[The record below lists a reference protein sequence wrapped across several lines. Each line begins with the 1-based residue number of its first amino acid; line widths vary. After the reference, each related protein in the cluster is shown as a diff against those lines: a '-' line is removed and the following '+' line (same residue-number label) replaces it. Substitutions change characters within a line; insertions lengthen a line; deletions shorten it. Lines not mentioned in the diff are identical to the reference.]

1 MDYLWSPWRYQY
13 VSAGSAPSA
22 CIFCEFATSPA
33 DDPKNFILFRGP
45 RNFVL
50 LNRFPYTTGHLMI
63 VPYEHVADLESVS
76 AETLAEMMRL
86 AQAAERALRAEYHP
100 DGFNAGFN
108 IGQCAGAGVASHI
121 HLHMLPRWCADSSFM
136 TVIGETRVLPED
148 LETTYRKL
156 KKHFSPK

>member
-13 VSAGSAPSA
+13 VSAGAAPA
-22 CIFCEFATSPA
+22 GCIFCEF
-33 DDPKNFILFRGP
+33 PKNPSDEENFILFRGA

-63 VPYEHVADLESVS
+63 VPYEHAANLESVS
-76 AETLAEMMRL
+76 PETLSEMMRL
-86 AQAAERALRAEYHP
+86 AQTAERALRAEYHP

-108 IGQCAGAGVASHI
+108 IGQCAGAGVADHI
-121 HLHMLPRWCADSSFM
+121 HLHMLARWCADSSFM

-148 LETTYRKL
+148 LAVTYRKL
-156 KKHFSPK
+156 KPHF